1 MTRDRIES
9 FRYFPGQSN
18 FKEKKM
24 KRSFYAVCL
33 ILVVSLS
40 AIGQEKTEVPRVE
53 VFGGYAN
60 GLSSQGWNGSVA
72 VNLNRWFGVVAD
84 VGGQYI
90 KTTDIDFQEKIKS
103 HTYLFGPQISY
114 RFKRVTPFVRVLAGG
129 ASVKATAVESGQTF
143 SFSENSFVVGAG
155 VGLDVRVNK
164 RVAIRAFQLDYMRT
178 KFFGESQHNG
188 RISVG
193 LVLRF
198 GGK

>member
-1 MTRDRIES
+1 
-9 FRYFPGQSN
+9 
-18 FKEKKM
+18 M
-24 KRSFYAVCL
+24 KRSFYAICL

-53 VFGGYAN
+53 LFGGYAN
-60 GLSSQGWNGSVA
+60 GLSSQGWNGSIA
-72 VNLNRWFGVVAD
+72 VNVNKWFGVVAD
-84 VGGQYI
+84 FGGQYVN
-90 KTTDIDFQEKIKS
+90 TREVDFQEKIKS
-103 HTYLFGPQISY
+103 HTFLAGPQISF

-129 ASVKATAVESGQTF
+129 ASVNTVAVESGQTF
-143 SFSENSFVVGAG
+143 TFAENSFVMGAG
-155 VGLDVRVNK
+155 GGLDVRVNK

-178 KFFGESQHNG
+178 KFFGESQQNG